1 MLTCSHLSRRFEDAS
16 GEIWPV
22 QDVSLTVKDGTFL
35 SVVGR
40 SGSGKSTLLKML
52 GGLLMPT
59 EGEVRIGEA
68 SLYEMT
74 EDERS
79 DYRCKTIGFV
89 FQDFFLEELYT
100 VYQNLEI
107 VMMIA
112 KVSDA
117 ERKGKIEQALEQVG
131 MLHKKDTKVKVLS
144 GGEKQRVCIARAI
157 VNEPQILFAD
167 EPCGNL
173 DYENGQAIM
182 RLLREQCEQGKTVI
196 LITHN
201 REDAM
206 ATDRIVT
213 LQDGR
218 IESDEDQR
226 HS

>member
-1 MLTCSHLSRRFEDAS
+1 MLTCSQLSRRFEDAS

-117 ERKGKIEQALEQVG
+117 ERKGKIEQALEQ
-131 MLHKKDTKVKVLS
+131 
-144 GGEKQRVCIARAI
+144 
-157 VNEPQILFAD
+157 AD
-167 EPCGNL
+167 
-173 DYENGQAIM
+173 
-182 RLLREQCEQGKTVI
+182 LRIWGLKSSC
-196 LITHN
+196 
-201 REDAM
+201 
-206 ATDRIVT
+206 
-213 LQDGR
+213 
-218 IESDEDQR
+218 
-226 HS
+226 

>member
-1 MLTCSHLSRRFEDAS
+1 MIS
-16 GEIWPV
+16 
-22 QDVSLTVKDGTFL
+22 DGTFL

-52 GGLLMPT
+52 GGLLSPT
-59 EGEVRIGEA
+59 EGEVRIGET
-68 SLYEMT
+68 SIYDMT
-74 EDERS
+74 EDERA
-79 DYRCKTIGFV
+79 DYRCHTIGFI

-107 VMMIA
+107 VLMIA
-112 KVSDA
+112 KVPDA
-117 ERKGKIEQALEQVG
+117 ERKARIERALEQVG
-131 MLHKKDTKVKVLS
+131 MLHKKDSKVRVLS

-182 RLLREQCEQGKTVI
+182 KLLREQCDHGKTVI